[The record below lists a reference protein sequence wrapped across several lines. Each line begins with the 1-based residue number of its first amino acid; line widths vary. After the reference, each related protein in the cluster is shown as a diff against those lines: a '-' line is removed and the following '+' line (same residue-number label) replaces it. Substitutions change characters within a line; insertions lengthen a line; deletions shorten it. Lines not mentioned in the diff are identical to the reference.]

1 MKYFLYK
8 DFDPVGILSENGNI
22 IAFSE
27 EHNSMIK
34 ELLKNQYS
42 LDIEKEDIS
51 ILIKSQEEDR
61 IRDRVIFLQLN
72 SFHVEPISDVIT
84 ENIRKEIEKL

>member
-1 MKYFLYK
+1 MRYFLYK

-22 IAFSE
+22 ITFSE

-72 SFHVEPISDVIT
+72 SFHVEPISDIIT

>member
-1 MKYFLYK
+1 MRYFLYK

-22 IAFSE
+22 ITFSE

-72 SFHVEPISDVIT
+72 SFHVEPISDIIT
-84 ENIRKEIEKL
+84 QNIRKEIEKL